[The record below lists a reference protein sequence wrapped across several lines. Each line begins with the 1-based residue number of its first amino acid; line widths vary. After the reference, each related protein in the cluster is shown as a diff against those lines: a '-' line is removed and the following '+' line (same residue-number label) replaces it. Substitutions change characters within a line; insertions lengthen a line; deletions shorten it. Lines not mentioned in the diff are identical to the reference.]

1 MLELLAIRGR
11 KAPEDRAVED
21 AARGTELPE
30 LANGTLLRPFRAL
43 RPHSP
48 YSQGVALGFIIAAP
62 LGRALLATLG
72 LIIAAPL
79 GRFCWPD
86 RVRGPI
92 ARFTLCNRFG
102 EPFAAPFDAGSQ
114 KSLRRGCGSSRS
126 TRRGSAWGTR
136 GTWSGPEL
144 ASLGETL
151 HFLPLLWGQKGFYFG
166 LAGIADFHDFLA
178 PLFHGKGLLQLKLL
192 EFLELFFE
200 NRLNLC
206 LLLVGKPVHAGPPI

>member
-1 MLELLAIRGR
+1 MTRSKRSGWYFVKASLPPPAVSTEWPSWVSIILTDSQTNGSSSTTRIRWAGDFLSASNMFVIHYRHIRPMLELLAIRGR

-86 RVRGPI
+86 RVRGP
-92 ARFTLCNRFG
+92 
-102 EPFAAPFDAGSQ
+102 
-114 KSLRRGCGSSRS
+114 
-126 TRRGSAWGTR
+126 
-136 GTWSGPEL
+136 
-144 ASLGETL
+144 
-151 HFLPLLWGQKGFYFG
+151 
-166 LAGIADFHDFLA
+166 
-178 PLFHGKGLLQLKLL
+178 
-192 EFLELFFE
+192 
-200 NRLNLC
+200 
-206 LLLVGKPVHAGPPI
+206 